1 MIMKILYLGP
11 PNEKISAIIRGNQH
25 EIVARELPIDVPFL
39 KESQI
44 DFVVSFGYRH
54 IIKYDVLN
62 YLRDRIINMHI
73 SYLPWNRGADPNLW
87 SFLEDTPKG
96 VTIHFM
102 DEGIDT
108 GDIIA
113 QKELFFDCDHA
124 TLATTYAQLQAEM
137 ISLFRETWPLIDIR
151 GGAIHRRQP
160 AKGTC
165 HRLSDKRYFM
175 RLLARGWETPVSDI
189 IGKGVFYLREVRPD
203 DREKIYRWRN
213 SPDVAKYMYTDHH
226 ISEEEHNRWFD
237 AILNDRNRKYWVIVH
252 DKKDIGLVN
261 LYDIDQNNKRCFWA
275 FYITSQ
281 NVRGKGVGSF
291 VEYHILKYVFED
303 LEYNKLCCEVLSSN
317 QAVVDM
323 HKSFGFQ
330 EEGLFRQHR
339 LKNGQFMDVVSL
351 AMLKSEWD
359 GKKTQIEE
367 KLKAKGIL

>member
-1 MIMKILYLGP
+1 MNILVLGNPNKDLSSIIKEDGHKII
-11 PNEKISAIIRGNQH
+11 EETA
-25 EIVARELPIDVPFL
+25 PIDL
-39 KESQI
+39 QYIKERKI
-44 DFVVSFGYRH
+44 DFVVSYGYRH
-54 IIKYDVLN
+54 IVRTDVLN
-62 YLRDRIINMHI
+62 YLKDRIINLHI
-73 SYLPWNRGADPNLW
+73 SYLPWNKGADPNLW

-124 TLATTYAQLQAEM
+124 ALATTYAQLQAEM

-151 GGAIHRRQP
+151 GGGGTIRRRQP

-175 RLLARGWETPVSDI
+175 RLLARGWETPVSEI
-189 IGKGVFYLREVRPD
+189 IGKGVFYLREILPD
-203 DREKIYRWRN
+203 DRWKIYRWRN
-213 SPDVAKYMYTDHH
+213 SPDVAKYMYTDHQ

-237 AILNDRNRKYWVIVH
+237 TILNDRNRKYWVIVH
-252 DKKDIGLVN
+252 DKEDIGLVN

-339 LKNGQFMDVVSL
+339 LKNGQFIDVVSL

-359 GKKTQIEE
+359 EKKPQIEK
-367 KLKAKGIL
+367 KLRSKGVI